1 MQDISDSLLL
11 KRIAKGKNGAYDQL
25 FFKYYKPLY
34 RFAYNYCR
42 NKAVAEESVQQAF
55 IKVWQNLSDFCATNN
70 ACKTIFTYT
79 KNCLIDEL
87 RKEQT
92 RKKHESNTI
101 LNLETHQLNSENDHK
116 YISKA
121 IIESAIEKLPKK
133 AKAIFQLAKQEGLTI
148 QEIAEYLNISNKTV
162 ENQLTIAYKK
172 LRKQL
177 EPFKEQLNY

>member
-1 MQDISDSLLL
+1 MQDNSDSLLI
-11 KRIAKGKNGAYDQL
+11 KRIAEGKFYAYDQL

-34 RFAYNYCR
+34 RFAFNYCR
-42 NKAVAEESVQQAF
+42 NNAIAEESVQQAF
-55 IKVWQNLSDFCATNN
+55 IKVWLNLSDFCATHN

-87 RKEQT
+87 RKEQA
-92 RKKHESNTI
+92 RKKYESNIT
-101 LNLETHQLNSENDHK
+101 LELETDLLTNEHDQK

-148 QEIAEYLNISNKTV
+148 QEIANYLNISNKTV

-172 LRKQL
+172 LRKHL